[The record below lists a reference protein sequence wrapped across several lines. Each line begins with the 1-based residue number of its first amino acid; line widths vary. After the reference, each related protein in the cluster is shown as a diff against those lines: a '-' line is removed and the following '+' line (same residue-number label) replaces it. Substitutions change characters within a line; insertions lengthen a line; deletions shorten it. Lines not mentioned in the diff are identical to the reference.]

1 MTDILGQLSV
11 TDRLGNARQVN
22 LNKPV
27 FAIGRHAENDLQV
40 LGASISRRHAE
51 IVREG
56 DDFYLIDKGS
66 KSGSFVNQ
74 QKVDRRK
81 LAHRD
86 RIGIGP
92 DSGQE
97 ILFLDLR
104 IDQAKEEQ
112 AEAQHS
118 NAHAELQN
126 LAKFLEVNQALK
138 ISLSIDELLSLI
150 VDAAIEMTSAE
161 RGALL
166 LQGES
171 GELEFRVARDR
182 RRRTLGGS
190 AFPMSRTA
198 VAQAFR
204 GCRSVIASGSQ
215 DDVLLE
221 GAESVM
227 ALELRTIVC
236 IPLQRLQLNERIEAT
251 GVHAREVLGVLYV
264 DSRHAAGVLSKASIT
279 LLESLAFEASKALEG
294 VRLMQQEEAK
304 RRLEQEFA
312 MAREVQVA
320 LLTTSDLDADHVEL
334 AAHSR
339 PSRYV
344 DGDFY
349 DLFTLTEGRI
359 VAVLGD
365 VSGKGVAA
373 ALLAAMAQG
382 VIQVQLNAD
391 HSVASAIK
399 TLNHLLVQKTAP
411 SRFITVFCALLE
423 PGGDLAFVNAGHN
436 PPLLLRA
443 GGGHEYLSSHSMVVG
458 AFDFAKYSEGKTR
471 LGPGDI
477 VVAFTDGVTEAI
489 GSGGEMFGDQR
500 LLETVQAAADLGAG
514 QIRERIF
521 EEVAAFTR
529 GQSQD
534 DDITVIVLKMK

>member
-1 MTDILGQLSV
+1 MNILSHLSV
-11 TDRLGNARQVN
+11 TDRLGNVRHVK

-27 FAIGRHAENDLQV
+27 FTIGRHADNDLQI
-40 LGASISRRHAE
+40 LGSSVSRRHAE

-56 DDFYLIDKGS
+56 DDFYLVDKGS
-66 KSGSFVNQ
+66 KAGSYVND
-74 QKVDRRK
+74 QKVDRRQ
-81 LAHRD
+81 LAHKD

-92 DSGQE
+92 EPEQE
-97 ILFLDLR
+97 VQFLDLR
-104 IDQAKEEQ
+104 SDEAGEEP
-112 AEAQHS
+112 AAAQPF

-138 ISLSIDELLSLI
+138 ISLSIDEVLRLI
-150 VDAAIEMTSAE
+150 VDAAIEMTQAE
-161 RGALL
+161 RGALML
-166 LQGES
+166 RGES

-182 RRRTLGGS
+182 RRRTLPDS
-190 AFPMSRTA
+190 SFAMSRTA
-198 VAQAFR
+198 VDQAFR
-204 GCRSVIASGSQ
+204 GCRSIIASGNQ
-215 DDVLLE
+215 DDILLE

-236 IPLQRLQLNERIEAT
+236 IPLQRFQMSERTDAT
-251 GVHAREVLGVLYV
+251 GVHARDVLGVLYV
-264 DSRHAAGVLSKASIT
+264 DSRHTAGVLSKASIN

-320 LLTTSDLDADHVEL
+320 LLTTSDLDADQVEL
-334 AAHSR
+334 AAHSL

-349 DLFTLTEGRI
+349 DLFTLAGGRI

-365 VSGKGVAA
+365 VSGKGIAA

-382 VIQVQLNAD
+382 VIQVQLNAG
-391 HSVASAIK
+391 HPVAAAIK
-399 TLNHLLVQKTAP
+399 TLNHLLVQKSAP
-411 SRFITVFCALLE
+411 SKFITLFCAVLE
-423 PGGDLAFVNAGHN
+423 DGGDLTFVNAGHN

-443 GGGHEYLSSHSMVVG
+443 GGGHEYLSSQSMVVG
-458 AFDFAKYSEGKTR
+458 AFDFAAYSDGKTR
-471 LGPGDI
+471 LGRGDI
-477 VVAFTDGVTEAI
+477 LVAFTDGVTEAV
-489 GSGGEMFGDQR
+489 GTSGEMFGDER
-500 LLETVQAAADLGAG
+500 LLETVRAAADQRAA
-514 QIRERIF
+514 QIRDRIF
-521 EEVAAFTR
+521 EDVAAFTR
-529 GQSQD
+529 GRPQD